1 MPASPRDFA
10 LWSSMTGNPY
20 PQSAAEQAAL
30 APTVYQYVNNIGRQG
45 GIRGPEGTRRN
56 AVGRLVD
63 VAGKTALAAG
73 AIAGAVALSRTPEG
87 KQIIEKV
94 AQTVQPHVQNV
105 RSSVSDA
112 LGAGEGGSLYERVR
126 PGVGEFLGGFKEGV
140 TRRFRPEPA
149 PEEAIAPSNAGVIVD
164 PEQTI
169 EASRPITYGKGSRPV
184 DTSRV
189 TWGRG
194 DIGTTSLA
202 GPISDPLQERPSGV
216 VVTDLLRVPKQG
228 ASGRAV
234 TDLLIMP
241 KQGMGGMSYEMP
253 ENMEPGPGLETQLA
267 TIDYANK
274 AAAYRKSQQYA
285 EMAARHPA
293 LQNIGA
299 NEELVGGVTET
310 SEVLPQ
316 ENPDVVMDI
325 INRYAPDYERAKNA
339 QYGRE
344 SQAESRR
351 QAAYAGSI
359 ESKIDDLLAN
369 IRGGPQGHETT
380 AERYN
385 QDVIPAQM
393 RLMQEAKG
401 APPGAPARQLLQN
414 EPITQAGILST
425 QQTMG
430 PEAPM
435 VTGPSSQEISDMDTL
450 LLRSH
455 GHLPPPHRAALR
467 DQLLAQ
473 KYNTQPEAS
482 PSPQV
487 ADAGAMVNTPVA
499 VVAANPVAKANQWR
513 QARVRAER
521 GENARVGRLGGYGY
535 DPYEPVEETNVM
547 QEAPGSRQALLAE
560 QLQRDAMRQA
570 EMQGHYANIARARQA
585 VPSTPYNPQDFRS
598 FFKPASVWMGG

>member
-1 MPASPRDFA
+1 
-10 LWSSMTGNPY
+10 MTGNPY

-105 RSSVSDA
+105 RSSVSNA

-140 TRRFRPEPA
+140 TRRFRAEPA
-149 PEEAIAPSNAGVIVD
+149 PEETIAPSNAGVIVD

-169 EASRPITYGKGSRPV
+169 ETSRPITYGKGSRPV

-194 DIGTTSLA
+194 DIGTTSPA
-202 GPISDPLQERPSGV
+202 GPISDPWQERPSGV
-216 VVTDLLRVPKQG
+216 VVADLSQIQEQG
-228 ASGRAV
+228 A
-234 TDLLIMP
+234 
-241 KQGMGGMSYEMP
+241 GGLPYEIQ
-253 ENMEPGPGLETQLA
+253 ENIQTGPGLEAQLA

-299 NEELVGGVTET
+299 NEELVGGAMGAA
-310 SEVLPQ
+310 EVLPQ
-316 ENPDVVMDI
+316 EGPDIVMDV
-325 INRYAPDYERAKNA
+325 INRYAPDYQRAKGA

-344 SQAESRR
+344 AQGELQR
-351 QAAYAGSI
+351 QAAYAGSV
-359 ESKIDDLLAN
+359 ESRIDDLLAN

-380 AERYN
+380 TERYN
-385 QDVIPAQM
+385 QEVIPAQM
-393 RLMQEAKG
+393 RLEQEAQG
-401 APPGAPARQLLQN
+401 APPGAPAKRLLQN
-414 EPITQAGILST
+414 APVTQAEILST
-425 QQTMG
+425 RQTMG
-430 PEAPM
+430 PGAPV
-435 VTGPSSQEISDMDTL
+435 VTGANNQEISDLDAL
-450 LLRSH
+450 LLQSH
-455 GHLPPPHRAALR
+455 GHYNRIQREALR
-467 DQLLAQ
+467 NELLAK
-473 KYNTQPEAS
+473 KYGGQPEAAL
-482 PSPQV
+482 SPQV
-487 ADAGAMVNTPVA
+487 AGPSAVAPAPVA
-499 VVAANPVAKANQWR
+499 VVAANPVAKANRWR
-513 QARVRAER
+513 QVRSEMDEVERVA
-521 GENARVGRLGGYGY
+521 RLGGYGY
-535 DPYEPVEETNVM
+535 DLYQGTGPTAM

-570 EMQGHYANIARARQA
+570 ETQEHYANIARARQA
-585 VPSTPYNPQDFRS
+585 VPSTPYNPQEFRP
-598 FFKPASVWMGG
+598 FMKPASVWMGG

>member
-105 RSSVSDA
+105 RSSVSNA

-140 TRRFRPEPA
+140 TRRFRAEPA
-149 PEEAIAPSNAGVIVD
+149 PEETIAPSNAGVIVD

-169 EASRPITYGKGSRPV
+169 ETSRPITYGKGSRPV

-194 DIGTTSLA
+194 DIGTTSPA
-202 GPISDPLQERPSGV
+202 GPISDPWQERPSGV
-216 VVTDLLRVPKQG
+216 VVADLSQIQEQG
-228 ASGRAV
+228 A
-234 TDLLIMP
+234 
-241 KQGMGGMSYEMP
+241 GGLPYEIQ
-253 ENMEPGPGLETQLA
+253 ENIQTGPGLEAQLA

-285 EMAARHPA
+285 EMVARHPA

-299 NEELVGGVTET
+299 NEELVGGAMGAA
-310 SEVLPQ
+310 EVLPQ
-316 ENPDVVMDI
+316 EGPDIVMDV
-325 INRYAPDYERAKNA
+325 INRYAPDYQRAKGA

-344 SQAESRR
+344 AQGELQR
-351 QAAYAGSI
+351 QAAYAGSV
-359 ESKIDDLLAN
+359 ESRIDDLLAN

-380 AERYN
+380 TERYN
-385 QDVIPAQM
+385 QEVIPAQM
-393 RLMQEAKG
+393 RLEQEAQG
-401 APPGAPARQLLQN
+401 APPGAPAKRLLQN
-414 EPITQAGILST
+414 APVTQAEILST

-430 PEAPM
+430 PGAPV
-435 VTGPSSQEISDMDTL
+435 VTGANNQEISDLDAL
-450 LLRSH
+450 LLQSH
-455 GHLPPPHRAALR
+455 GHYNRIQREALR
-467 DQLLAQ
+467 NELLAK
-473 KYNTQPEAS
+473 KYGGQPEAAL
-482 PSPQV
+482 SPQV
-487 ADAGAMVNTPVA
+487 AGPSAVAPAPVA
-499 VVAANPVAKANQWR
+499 VVAANPVAKANRWR
-513 QARVRAER
+513 QVRSEMDEVERVA
-521 GENARVGRLGGYGY
+521 RLGGYGY
-535 DPYEPVEETNVM
+535 DLYQGTGPTAM

-570 EMQGHYANIARARQA
+570 ETQEHYANIARARQA
-585 VPSTPYNPQDFRS
+585 VPSTPYNPQEFRP
-598 FFKPASVWMGG
+598 FMKPASVWMGG

>member
-20 PQSAAEQAAL
+20 PQSDAERAAL
-30 APTVYQYVNNIGRQG
+30 APHVYQYVNNIGRRG
-45 GIRGPEGTRRN
+45 GVRGFID
-56 AVGRLVD
+56 A
-63 VAGKTALAAG
+63 AGKTALAAG

-87 KQIIEKV
+87 QEIIENV
-94 AQTVQPHVQNV
+94 AQTVEPHLQNAKTTI
-105 RSSVSDA
+105 SNA
-112 LGAGEGGSLYERVR
+112 LGRGVEGSLYEKAR
-126 PGVGEFLGGFKEGV
+126 PGAQSFLGGFKEGAMRQLQPV
-140 TRRFRPEPA
+140 IP
-149 PEEAIAPSNAGVIVD
+149 PSAVVIED
-164 PEQTI
+164 PEQTV
-169 EASRPITYGKGSRPV
+169 EARRPITYGKGSTPV
-184 DTSRV
+184 DTGRV

-194 DIGTTSLA
+194 GMSAQPAQASI
-202 GPISDPLQERPSGV
+202 PDPWQERPRGV
-216 VVTDLLRVPKQG
+216 VVTDLLRTSKQG
-228 ASGRAV
+228 PSGRAV
-234 TDLLIMP
+234 TDLLIVP
-241 KQGMGGMSYEMP
+241 KQGMGNMPYEMP
-253 ENMEPGPGLETQLA
+253 ENIEPGPGLEEQLA
-267 TIDYANK
+267 TIDYENK

-285 EMAARHPA
+285 EMAARHPS
-293 LQNIGA
+293 LQNIGT
-299 NEELVGGVTET
+299 NEELIGGATGT

-316 ENPDVVMDI
+316 ESPDVVMDV
-325 INRYAPDYERAKNA
+325 INRYAPDYQRAKNA

-344 SQAESRR
+344 AQGELRR
-351 QAAYAGSI
+351 QTAYAGSI
-359 ESKIDDLLAN
+359 ESKIDDLLAD
-369 IRGGPQGHETT
+369 IRGENPQPHETT
-380 AERYN
+380 AGRYN

-393 RLMQEAKG
+393 RLVQEAKG
-401 APPGAPARQLLQN
+401 APPGAPARRLLQN

-487 ADAGAMVNTPVA
+487 SDAGSMVNAPVA
-499 VVAANPVAKANQWR
+499 VVATNPVAKANQWR
-513 QARVRAER
+513 QSRVRAGS
-521 GENARVGRLGGYGY
+521 GENARVGRLASYGY

-547 QEAPGSRQALLAE
+547 QGAPGSRQALLAE

-570 EMQGHYANIARARQA
+570 EMQGHYDYIAKQRQA
-585 VPSTPYNPQDFRS
+585 VPTAPYNPQDFRP
-598 FFKPASVWMGG
+598 FIKPASTWIGG

>member
-30 APTVYQYVNNIGRQG
+30 APNVYQYVNSIGRQG
-45 GIRGPEGTRRN
+45 GIRGPEGAQRSV
-56 AVGRLVD
+56 VGRLVN
-63 VAGKTALAAG
+63 ATGKTALAAG

-87 KQIIEKV
+87 QQIIENV
-94 AQTVQPHVQNV
+94 AQTVQPHIQNV
-105 RSSVSDA
+105 RSSISDA
-112 LGAGEGGSLYERVR
+112 LGAGEGASLYERVR

-149 PEEAIAPSNAGVIVD
+149 PDASIIVD

-194 DIGTTSLA
+194 DIGTSSPA
-202 GPISDPLQERPSGV
+202 GPISDPWQERPSGV
-216 VVTDLLRVPKQG
+216 VVADLSKIQEQG
-228 ASGRAV
+228 A
-234 TDLLIMP
+234 
-241 KQGMGGMSYEMP
+241 GGLPYEIQ
-253 ENMEPGPGLETQLA
+253 ESIKAGPGLEEQLA
-267 TIDYANK
+267 TVDYANK

-285 EMAARHPA
+285 EMASRHPA

-299 NEELVGGVTET
+299 NEELIGGITGT

-316 ENPDVVMDI
+316 EGPDVVMDV
-325 INRYAPDYERAKNA
+325 INRYAPDYQRAKNA

-344 SQAESRR
+344 SQAELRR
-351 QAAYAGSI
+351 QSTYAGSI

-380 AERYN
+380 TERYN
-385 QDVIPAQM
+385 QEVIPAQM
-393 RLMQEAKG
+393 RLEQEAQG
-401 APPGAPARQLLQN
+401 APPGAPAKRLLQN
-414 EPITQAGILST
+414 APVTQAEILST
-425 QQTMG
+425 QQPMG
-430 PEAPM
+430 PGAPV
-435 VTGPSSQEISDMDTL
+435 VTGASNQEISDLDAL
-450 LLRSH
+450 LLQSH
-455 GHLPPPHRAALR
+455 GHYNPIQRESLR
-467 DQLLAQ
+467 NELLAK
-473 KYNTQPEAS
+473 KYGGQPEAAL
-482 PSPQV
+482 SPQV
-487 ADAGAMVNTPVA
+487 AGPSAAAPSPVA
-499 VVAANPVAKANQWR
+499 VVAANPVAKANRWR
-513 QARVRAER
+513 QVRSEMDEVERVA
-521 GENARVGRLGGYGY
+521 RLGGHGY
-535 DPYEPVEETNVM
+535 DLYQGTGPTAM

-585 VPSTPYNPQDFRS
+585 VPSTPYNPQEFRS
-598 FFKPASVWMGG
+598 FMKPASTWMGS

>member
-1 MPASPRDFA
+1 
-10 LWSSMTGNPY
+10 MTGNPY
-20 PQSAAEQAAL
+20 PQSAAEQATL

-140 TRRFRPEPA
+140 TRRFRAEPA
-149 PEEAIAPSNAGVIVD
+149 PEETIAPSNAGVIVD

-169 EASRPITYGKGSRPV
+169 ETSRPITYGKGSRPV

-194 DIGTTSLA
+194 DIGTTSPA
-202 GPISDPLQERPSGV
+202 GPISDPWQERPSGV
-216 VVTDLLRVPKQG
+216 VVADLSQIQEQG
-228 ASGRAV
+228 A
-234 TDLLIMP
+234 
-241 KQGMGGMSYEMP
+241 GGLPYEIQ
-253 ENMEPGPGLETQLA
+253 ENIQTGPGLEAQLA

-299 NEELVGGVTET
+299 NEELVGGAMGAA
-310 SEVLPQ
+310 EVLPQ
-316 ENPDVVMDI
+316 EGPDIVMDV
-325 INRYAPDYERAKNA
+325 INRYAPDYQRAKGA

-344 SQAESRR
+344 AQGELQR
-351 QAAYAGSI
+351 QAAYAGSV
-359 ESKIDDLLAN
+359 ESRIDDLLAN

-380 AERYN
+380 TERYN
-385 QDVIPAQM
+385 QEVIPAQM
-393 RLMQEAKG
+393 RLEQEAQG
-401 APPGAPARQLLQN
+401 APPGAPAKRLLQN
-414 EPITQAGILST
+414 APVTQAEILST

-430 PEAPM
+430 PGAPV
-435 VTGPSSQEISDMDTL
+435 VTGANNQEISDLDAL
-450 LLRSH
+450 LLQSH
-455 GHLPPPHRAALR
+455 GHYNRIQREALR
-467 DQLLAQ
+467 NELLAK
-473 KYNTQPEAS
+473 KYGGQPEAAL
-482 PSPQV
+482 SPQV
-487 ADAGAMVNTPVA
+487 AGPSAVAPAPVA
-499 VVAANPVAKANQWR
+499 VVAANPVAKANRWR
-513 QARVRAER
+513 QVRSEMDEVERVA
-521 GENARVGRLGGYGY
+521 RLGGYGY
-535 DPYEPVEETNVM
+535 DLYQGTGPTAM

-570 EMQGHYANIARARQA
+570 ETQEHYANIARARQA
-585 VPSTPYNPQDFRS
+585 VPSTPYNPQEFRP
-598 FFKPASVWMGG
+598 FMKPASVWMGG

>member
-20 PQSAAEQAAL
+20 PQSAAEQATL

-140 TRRFRPEPA
+140 TRRFRAEPA
-149 PEEAIAPSNAGVIVD
+149 PEETIAPSNAGVIVD

-169 EASRPITYGKGSRPV
+169 ETSRPITYGKGSRPV

-194 DIGTTSLA
+194 DIGTTSPA
-202 GPISDPLQERPSGV
+202 GPISDPWQERPSGV
-216 VVTDLLRVPKQG
+216 VVADLSQIQEQG
-228 ASGRAV
+228 A
-234 TDLLIMP
+234 
-241 KQGMGGMSYEMP
+241 GGLPYEIQ
-253 ENMEPGPGLETQLA
+253 ENIQTGPGLEAQLA

-299 NEELVGGVTET
+299 NEELVGGAMGAA
-310 SEVLPQ
+310 EVLPQ
-316 ENPDVVMDI
+316 EGPDIVMDV
-325 INRYAPDYERAKNA
+325 INRYAPDYQRAKGA

-344 SQAESRR
+344 AQGELQR
-351 QAAYAGSI
+351 QAAYAGSV
-359 ESKIDDLLAN
+359 ESRIDDLLAN

-380 AERYN
+380 TERYN
-385 QDVIPAQM
+385 QEVIPAQM
-393 RLMQEAKG
+393 RLEQEAQG
-401 APPGAPARQLLQN
+401 APPGAPAKRLLQN
-414 EPITQAGILST
+414 APVTQAEILST

-430 PEAPM
+430 PGAPV
-435 VTGPSSQEISDMDTL
+435 VTGANNQEISDLDAL
-450 LLRSH
+450 LLQSH
-455 GHLPPPHRAALR
+455 GHYNRIQREALR
-467 DQLLAQ
+467 NELLAK
-473 KYNTQPEAS
+473 KYGGQPEAAL
-482 PSPQV
+482 SPQV
-487 ADAGAMVNTPVA
+487 AGPSAVAPAPVA
-499 VVAANPVAKANQWR
+499 VVAANPVAKANRWR
-513 QARVRAER
+513 QVRSEMDEVERVA
-521 GENARVGRLGGYGY
+521 RLGGYGY
-535 DPYEPVEETNVM
+535 DLYQGTGPTAM

-570 EMQGHYANIARARQA
+570 ETQEHYANIARARQA
-585 VPSTPYNPQDFRS
+585 VPSTPYNPQEFRP
-598 FFKPASVWMGG
+598 FMKPASVWMGG

>member
-1 MPASPRDFA
+1 
-10 LWSSMTGNPY
+10 MTGNPY

-140 TRRFRPEPA
+140 TRRFRAEPA
-149 PEEAIAPSNAGVIVD
+149 PEETIAPSNAGVIVD

-169 EASRPITYGKGSRPV
+169 ETSRPITYGKGSRPV

-194 DIGTTSLA
+194 DIGTTSPA
-202 GPISDPLQERPSGV
+202 GPISDPWQERPSGV
-216 VVTDLLRVPKQG
+216 VVADLSQIQEQG
-228 ASGRAV
+228 A
-234 TDLLIMP
+234 
-241 KQGMGGMSYEMP
+241 GGLPYEIQ
-253 ENMEPGPGLETQLA
+253 ENIQTGPGLEAQLA

-299 NEELVGGVTET
+299 NEELVGGAMGAA
-310 SEVLPQ
+310 EVLPQ
-316 ENPDVVMDI
+316 EGPDIVMDV
-325 INRYAPDYERAKNA
+325 INRYAPDYQRAKGA

-344 SQAESRR
+344 AQGELQR
-351 QAAYAGSI
+351 QAAYAGSV
-359 ESKIDDLLAN
+359 ESRIDDLLAN

-380 AERYN
+380 TERYN
-385 QDVIPAQM
+385 QEVIPAQM
-393 RLMQEAKG
+393 RLEQEAQG
-401 APPGAPARQLLQN
+401 APPGAPAKRLLQN
-414 EPITQAGILST
+414 APVTQAEILST

-430 PEAPM
+430 PGAPV
-435 VTGPSSQEISDMDTL
+435 VTGANNQEISDLDAL
-450 LLRSH
+450 LLQSH
-455 GHLPPPHRAALR
+455 GHYNRIQRESLR
-467 DQLLAQ
+467 NELLAK
-473 KYNTQPEAS
+473 KYGGQPEVAL
-482 PSPQV
+482 PQQV
-487 ADAGAMVNTPVA
+487 AGPSAVAHAPVA
-499 VVAANPVAKANQWR
+499 VVAANPVAKANRWR
-513 QARVRAER
+513 QVRSEMDEVERVA
-521 GENARVGRLGGYGY
+521 RLGGYGY
-535 DPYEPVEETNVM
+535 DLYQGTGSTAM
-547 QEAPGSRQALLAE
+547 QEALGSRQALLAE

-570 EMQGHYANIARARQA
+570 EMQGHYANIANARQA
-585 VPSTPYNPQDFRS
+585 VPSTPYNPQEFRS
-598 FFKPASVWMGG
+598 FMKPASTWMGG

>member
-30 APTVYQYVNNIGRQG
+30 APNVYQYVNSIGRQG
-45 GIRGPEGTRRN
+45 GIRGPEEAQRSV
-56 AVGRLVD
+56 VGRLVNA
-63 VAGKTALAAG
+63 AGKTALAAG

-87 KQIIEKV
+87 REVIEKV
-94 AQTVQPHVQNV
+94 SQTVQPHVENIK
-105 RSSVSDA
+105 SSINDFLSPPRHKVA
-112 LGAGEGGSLYERVR
+112 LQMTPEGVTHAVVMPPEEGNAVLTNLRARGAD
-126 PGVGEFLGGFKEGV
+126 FLGGFKEGV
-140 TRRFRPEPA
+140 TRRFRPEPD
-149 PEEAIAPSNAGVIVD
+149 SNANIIVD

-194 DIGTTSLA
+194 DIGTSSPA
-202 GPISDPLQERPSGV
+202 GPISDPWQERPSGV
-216 VVTDLLRVPKQG
+216 VVADLSKIQEQG
-228 ASGRAV
+228 A
-234 TDLLIMP
+234 
-241 KQGMGGMSYEMP
+241 GGLPYEIQ
-253 ENMEPGPGLETQLA
+253 ESIQAGPGLEEQLA
-267 TIDYANK
+267 TVDYANK

-285 EMAARHPA
+285 EMASRHPA

-299 NEELVGGVTET
+299 NEELVGGITGT

-316 ENPDVVMDI
+316 EGPDVVMDV
-325 INRYAPDYERAKNA
+325 INRYAPDYQRAKNA

-351 QAAYAGSI
+351 QSAYAGSI

-369 IRGGPQGHETT
+369 IRGG
-380 AERYN
+380 
-385 QDVIPAQM
+385 
-393 RLMQEAKG
+393 
-401 APPGAPARQLLQN
+401 PARQLLQN

-435 VTGPSSQEISDMDTL
+435 VIGPSSQEISDMDTL

-473 KYNTQPEAS
+473 KYNTQPKAS

-499 VVAANPVAKANQWR
+499 IVAANPVAKANQWK

-585 VPSTPYNPQDFRS
+585 VPSTPYNPQEFRS
-598 FFKPASVWMGG
+598 FMKPASAWMGG

>member
-1 MPASPRDFA
+1 
-10 LWSSMTGNPY
+10 MTGNPY

-45 GIRGPEGTRRN
+45 GIRGPEGTQRS
-56 AVGRLVD
+56 AVGRLVNA
-63 VAGKTALAAG
+63 AGKTALAAG

-87 KQIIEKV
+87 KQIIENV
-94 AQTVQPHVQNV
+94 AQTVQPHIQNV

-112 LGAGEGGSLYERVR
+112 LGSGEGGSLYERVR

-149 PEEAIAPSNAGVIVD
+149 PEETIEPSNVSVIAD

-169 EASRPITYGKGSRPV
+169 EASRPITYGKGSRPI

-194 DIGTTSLA
+194 DIGTTSPA
-202 GPISDPLQERPSGV
+202 GPIADPWQERPSGV
-216 VVTDLLRVPKQG
+216 VVADLSKIQEQG
-228 ASGRAV
+228 A
-234 TDLLIMP
+234 
-241 KQGMGGMSYEMP
+241 GGLPYEIQ
-253 ENMEPGPGLETQLA
+253 ESIQAGPGLEAQLA
-267 TIDYANK
+267 TVDYANK

-285 EMAARHPA
+285 EMALRHPA

-299 NEELVGGVTET
+299 NEELVGGITGT

-316 ENPDVVMDI
+316 EGPDVVMDV
-325 INRYAPDYERAKNA
+325 INRYAPDYQRAKGA

-344 SQAESRR
+344 AQGELQR

-380 AERYN
+380 TERYN
-385 QDVIPAQM
+385 QEVVPAQM
-393 RLMQEAKG
+393 RLEQDAKG
-401 APPGAPARQLLQN
+401 APPGAPAKRLLQN
-414 EPITQAGILST
+414 APVTQAEILST

-430 PEAPM
+430 PDAPV
-435 VTGPSSQEISDMDTL
+435 VTGASPQEINDIDAL

-455 GHLPPPHRAALR
+455 GHLQPGHRDALR
-467 DQLLAQ
+467 NQLLAQ
-473 KYNTQPEAS
+473 KYSGQSEGGS
-482 PSPQV
+482 LPQV

-499 VVAANPVAKANQWR
+499 VVAANPVTKANQWR

-585 VPSTPYNPQDFRS
+585 VPSTPYNPQEFRS
-598 FFKPASVWMGG
+598 FMKPASTWMGS